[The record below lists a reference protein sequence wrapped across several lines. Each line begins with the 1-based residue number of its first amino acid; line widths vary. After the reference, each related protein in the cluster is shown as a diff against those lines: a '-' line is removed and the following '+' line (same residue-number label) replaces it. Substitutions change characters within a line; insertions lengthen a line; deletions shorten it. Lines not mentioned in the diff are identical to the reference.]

1 LCDAVFDNVPDE
13 IVSDCTCKINLA
25 NSIDFDVGATCPDV
39 VGSPCDIT
47 LGAKGNLFSVIFSGL
62 DLSVKSVCD
71 LPLSLGS
78 IELSA
83 GGTLS
88 LSESDIDTCKAEY
101 QPPVTQPISCT
112 CSPNCSTTDPFAVGL
127 TCLGVIDTPCIN
139 LLDVI
144 GSLIDILGQRQAE
157 GKALVQPVE
166 EEP

>member
-1 LCDAVFDNVPDE
+1 LRFV
-13 IVSDCTCKINLA
+13 
-25 NSIDFDVGATCPDV
+25 
-39 VGSPCDIT
+39 
-47 LGAKGNLFSVIFSGL
+47 
-62 DLSVKSVCD
+62 
-71 LPLSLGS
+71 SLGK

-101 QPPVTQPISCT
+101 QPPVIQPISCT